1 MVAIELPV
9 LEQQRS
15 DLIVRIN
22 EDKQQLLMLEDR
34 VLKLLFAAKG
44 NILDDEELVETL
56 NESKETSATIAARLI
71 DTEETEKV
79 ITTTREKYRIL
90 AARGAILFFVVAALA
105 EIDPMYQYSLK
116 YFTSIFCTVIAA
128 DHDPLP
134 LKERLEQLMSD
145 EVYAIYLNISRGL
158 FEKHKLVFSFL
169 LSIAIERQEARITTA
184 EFEFLLRGPVS
195 GFVSNVKRNLAVL
208 VSPGVWSSCVYM
220 QQEFQG
226 AFTGLVSDLD
236 KAIHIRFGEFDEV
249 GLYKT
254 AYTNTFYNIVMYLCV
269 FSRICISPKNNRL
282 FCFKNG
288 TTSSC
293 STS

>member
-1 MVAIELPV
+1 METCSEVVAIELPA
-9 LEQQRS
+9 LEKQRS

-116 YFTSIFCTVIAA
+116 YFTSIFSTVIAA
-128 DHDPLP
+128 EHDPLP

-169 LSIAIERQEARITTA
+169 LSIAVERQEGRVTNE

-195 GFVSNVKRNLAVL
+195 GFVARIPRNPEVL
-208 VSPGVWSSCVYM
+208 VSSGAWASCVYM
-220 QQEFQG
+220 EQHFNN
-226 AFTGLVSDLD
+226 AFRGLLGDLN

-249 GLYKT
+249 
-254 AYTNTFYNIVMYLCV
+254 NIFNGPSIFIKCIFL
-269 FSRICISPKNNRL
+269 FNRIFTLRKPNQR
-282 FCFKNG
+282 FW
-288 TTSSC
+288 
-293 STS
+293 